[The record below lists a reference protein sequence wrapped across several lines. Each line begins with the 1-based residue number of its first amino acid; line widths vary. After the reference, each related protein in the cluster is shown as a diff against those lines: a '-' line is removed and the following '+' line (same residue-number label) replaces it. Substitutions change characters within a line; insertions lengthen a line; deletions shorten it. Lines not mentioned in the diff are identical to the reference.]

1 MNLTIKK
8 KMIGTVGISIL
19 FMASVVVILLIG
31 FAKIEEQKAQME
43 KYAAINTFALRGNIA
58 MLKAREY
65 EAEYFNRHHEKW
77 VDRVKKSVDDVN
89 VSLNSID
96 KINDIPK
103 VKELTDKARKVG
115 KQYVTR
121 FAETAEK
128 ARVSN
133 FNPAA
138 TADDREELLDVVN
151 EFEPLLDNYIP
162 KLSTASFQVAKKEL
176 DAVEER
182 TRIIILAVIIFAA
195 FLQALLMTLITRQ
208 IIREVKKVVDGLQG
222 IAQGEGDLTKR
233 LEQQSRDEIGDLCF
247 WFNTFVDKLHGIISQ
262 VAQNSVHVAASANEL
277 YANAEQMATGIE
289 VVAGQTSTVATAGE
303 EMTSTSSDIA
313 RNCIMAADG
322 SKRANDSAL
331 SGTAVVEETV
341 QGMGRIASRVRDSA
355 RTVESLGARSDQIG
369 AIIGTIEDIADQ
381 TNLLALNAAIEAAR
395 AGDQG
400 RGFAVVADEVRAL
413 AERTTRATREI
424 GDMIKAIQS
433 ETRGAVTA
441 MEEGVKEVEK
451 GTNEAA
457 RSGEALKDILAQINN
472 VTLQVNQIAVAAEEQ
487 TATTYEISNNIQ
499 QITGVVSETARG
511 AQESAG
517 AASRL
522 AGLAEELQ
530 RLVGQFKLA

>member
-8 KMIGTVGISIL
+8 KMIGTVGISVL
-19 FMASVVVILLIG
+19 FMACVVAILLIG
-31 FAKIEEQKAQME
+31 FTKIEEQKAQME

-65 EAEYFNRHHEKW
+65 EAEYFTRHHEKW
-77 VDRVKKSVDDVN
+77 IDRVKKSVEEVN
-89 VSLNSID
+89 GSLDSIN

-103 VKELTDKARKVG
+103 VRELSDKARNVG
-115 KQYVTR
+115 KVYVAR
-121 FAETAEK
+121 FLETAEK
-128 ARVSN
+128 ARTSN
-133 FNPAA
+133 FDPAA

-162 KLSTASFQVAKKEL
+162 KLSTASFQLAKKKL
-176 DAVEER
+176 DAAEQKTETV
-182 TRIIILAVIIFAA
+182 ILAVIICAA
-195 FLQALLMTLITRQ
+195 ILQALLITLITRQ
-208 IIREVKKVVDGLQG
+208 LLSEVKKVVVGLQG

-233 LEQQSRDEIGDLCF
+233 LDDSSKDEIGELCL
-247 WFNTFVDKLHGIISQ
+247 WFNTFIEKLHGIISQ
-262 VAQNSVHVAASANEL
+262 VAHNSVNVAASANEL
-277 YANAEQMATGIE
+277 YSNAEQMATGIE
-289 VVAGQTSTVATAGE
+289 VVAGQTLTVATAGE
-303 EMTSTSSDIA
+303 EMTATSSDIA
-313 RNCIMAADG
+313 RNCVMAAEG
-322 SKRANDSAL
+322 SKRANDLAMT
-331 SGTAVVEETV
+331 GTAVVEETV
-341 QGMGRIASRVRDSA
+341 QGMGRIASRVRESA

-424 GDMIKAIQS
+424 GDMIKAIQG
-433 ETRGAVTA
+433 ETRGAVSA
-441 MEEGVKEVEK
+441 MEEGVKEVQN

-457 RSGEALKDILAQINN
+457 RSGEALKDILAQIND
-472 VTLQVNQIAVAAEEQ
+472 VTMQVNQIAVAAEEQ

-499 QITGVVSETARG
+499 QITGVVSDTARG